1 MRGTRVALIALTG
14 ACLWGCKTITEEL
27 PTSSTNPNPNP
38 TVTVP
43 FPVVVTPVVIPQP
56 EAPTTPTTQPASSPS
71 SPNPAP
77 TPTNN
82 PPPPTGQ
89 SCRPAHE
96 SGNQR
101 CPREGSSDFLHVV
114 EASYDSLIA
123 KNPSWFSGSG
133 GTRTVKISEQDW
145 LWAVVHELRRK
156 GYCAGLYAEEV
167 SVRTSAA
174 YSENFDVITSSM
186 TIRRGQGAYA
196 STCYPAST
204 TEE

>member
-1 MRGTRVALIALTG
+1 
-14 ACLWGCKTITEEL
+14 
-27 PTSSTNPNPNP
+27 
-38 TVTVP
+38 
-43 FPVVVTPVVIPQP
+43 
-56 EAPTTPTTQPASSPS
+56 
-71 SPNPAP
+71 
-77 TPTNN
+77 
-82 PPPPTGQ
+82 
-89 SCRPAHE
+89 
-96 SGNQR
+96 
-101 CPREGSSDFLHVV
+101 VV

>member
-1 MRGTRVALIALTG
+1 
-14 ACLWGCKTITEEL
+14 
-27 PTSSTNPNPNP
+27 
-38 TVTVP
+38 
-43 FPVVVTPVVIPQP
+43 
-56 EAPTTPTTQPASSPS
+56 TTQPASSPS